1 MLIIYNSDTIR
12 LCLTAALHIYEDFA
26 CLLGMYI
33 NQYNEKTPCR
43 DGCKIKAVNSINYD
57 MIL

>member
-33 NQYNEKTPCR
+33 ISTIRKRPVVM
-43 DGCKIKAVNSINYD
+43 AVKSKLSILLI
-57 MIL
+57 MA